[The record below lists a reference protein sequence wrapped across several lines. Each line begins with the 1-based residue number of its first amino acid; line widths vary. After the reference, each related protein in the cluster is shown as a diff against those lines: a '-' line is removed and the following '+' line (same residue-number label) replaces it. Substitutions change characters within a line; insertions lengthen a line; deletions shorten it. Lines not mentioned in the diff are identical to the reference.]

1 MKVWNSETGINIAN
15 LSGHSGDIHS
25 IKMAQDGSFAI
36 SVSTDK
42 KILLF
47 DIRCQK
53 AVCKMDASAYPEMH
67 DVALSNNQ
75 QQSLE
80 GGNNMMANMGAGANS
95 PQNVMG
101 ENLNGFAAIGHS
113 DGSVSIW
120 NLYMQQCFAH
130 QKLHSKEVRGVS
142 YSVDGF
148 FVASASYD
156 GQVHI
161 SDTVNL
167 EQMSVVKTLE
177 HEDKVVSVKWHP
189 YLPLLLSTSADK
201 TARIWYP

>member
-1 MKVWNSETGINIAN
+1 MMPSMGGSEA
-15 LSGHSGDIHS
+15 
-25 IKMAQDGSFAI
+25 A
-36 SVSTDK
+36 
-42 KILLF
+42 
-47 DIRCQK
+47 
-53 AVCKMDASAYPEMH
+53 
-67 DVALSNNQ
+67 
-75 QQSLE
+75 
-80 GGNNMMANMGAGANS
+80 S
-95 PQNVMG
+95 PQGTNNNSNGNVMG
-101 ENLNGFAAIGHS
+101 DSLNGFAAIGHS

-130 QKLHSKEVRGVS
+130 QKLHPKEVRGVS
-142 YSVDGF
+142 YSVDGY

-156 GQVHI
+156 SQVHI

-167 EQMSVVKTLE
+167 EQVSVVKTLE

>member
-1 MKVWNSETGINIAN
+1 M
-15 LSGHSGDIHS
+15 LGDS
-25 IKMAQDGSFAI
+25 
-36 SVSTDK
+36 
-42 KILLF
+42 
-47 DIRCQK
+47 
-53 AVCKMDASAYPEMH
+53 
-67 DVALSNNQ
+67 
-75 QQSLE
+75 
-80 GGNNMMANMGAGANS
+80 
-95 PQNVMG
+95 
-101 ENLNGFAAIGHS
+101 LNGFAVIGHS

-142 YSVDGF
+142 YSVDGY

-156 GQVHI
+156 SQVHI

-167 EQMSVVKTLE
+167 EKISVVKTLE

-201 TARIWYP
+201 TARIWYPQYGRDTK